1 MEERMKK
8 KLGGRSMKYM
18 QMALEE
24 AKKAARIGEIPVGAV
39 IVKGDE
45 VIASGYNLRE
55 TKQNALYHAEVLAIE
70 EACEKLG
77 SWRLTDC
84 DLYVTLE
91 PCLMCTG
98 AILNARLRR
107 VYFGAYNDK
116 MGSLAGGNTL
126 FQDYCF
132 QTPVEVY
139 GGMMEQECLAL
150 LKAFFAHA
158 RGELL

>member
-1 MEERMKK
+1 ME
-8 KLGGRSMKYM
+8 YM
-18 QMALEE
+18 RLALEE
-24 AKKAARIGEIPVGAV
+24 AKKAAQLGEIPVGAV
-39 IVKGDE
+39 IVKGGR

-55 TKQNALYHAEVLAIE
+55 TKQNALCHAEVLAIE
-70 EACEKLG
+70 EACGTLG

-107 VYFGAYNDK
+107 VYFGAYDDK
-116 MGSLAGGNTL
+116 MGSLAGGNNL
-126 FQDYCF
+126 FRDYCF

-139 GGMMEQECLAL
+139 GGILEKECIAL
-150 LKAFFAHA
+150 LQDFFS
-158 RGELL
+158 RTREK

>member
-1 MEERMKK
+1 ME
-8 KLGGRSMKYM
+8 YM
-18 QMALEE
+18 RLALEE
-24 AKKAARIGEIPVGAV
+24 AKKAALLGEIPVGAV
-39 IVKGDE
+39 IVKEGR

-55 TKQNALYHAEVLAIE
+55 TKQNALCHAEVLAIE
-70 EACEKLG
+70 EACGALG

-107 VYFGAYNDK
+107 VYFGAYDDK

-126 FQDYCF
+126 FRDYCF

-139 GGMMEQECLAL
+139 GGILEEECLAL
-150 LKAFFAHA
+150 LRDFFSHT
-158 RGELL
+158 REK

>member
-1 MEERMKK
+1 
-8 KLGGRSMKYM
+8 MKYM

-91 PCLMCTG
+91 P
-98 AILNARLRR
+98 
-107 VYFGAYNDK
+107 
-116 MGSLAGGNTL
+116 
-126 FQDYCF
+126 
-132 QTPVEVY
+132 
-139 GGMMEQECLAL
+139 
-150 LKAFFAHA
+150 
-158 RGELL
+158 